1 MCLPVSKRN
10 QHKALTAEHKHPLNL
25 FTLLTCIALK
35 NLTNQM
41 ASKILIY

>member
-10 QHKALTAEHKHPLNL
+10 QHKALTAEHKHPLKL
-25 FTLLTCIALK
+25 FILLSCTAVKTLTSQI
-35 NLTNQM
+35 